1 MITLRTE
8 SALCDSEVGDNHGVV
23 ATGGNAFVVQVCMRI
38 AGVTGANQAGL
49 AVLERGRRIGA
60 LRSGHEPEQWLLV
73 DLPGQKGS
81 STWRPD
87 SLRQVARPEAGRHP
101 AKHVRRAQQRQARY
115 GSLGKTR
122 QAGGPTGLRYRQAC
136 AQVPQ

>member
-1 MITLRTE
+1 MISL
-8 SALCDSEVGDNHGVV
+8 
-23 ATGGNAFVVQVCMRI
+23 
-38 AGVTGANQAGL
+38 
-49 AVLERGRRIGA
+49 GRKIFDPV
-60 LRSGHEPEQWLLV
+60 S
-73 DLPGQKGS
+73 PG
-81 STWRPD
+81 

-122 QAGGPTGLRYRQAC
+122 QAGESIGLRHRRTH